1 VTAISRALG
10 TATFRLTLVYL
21 LIFMIIAGA
30 VIGYMF
36 WRTNNL
42 LTEQVMQ
49 TVGAEVK
56 GLREQFNVGG
66 VGLLKQTIDRR
77 SLRPGNN
84 LYLLTNPQ
92 GVRLAGNLSR
102 VPPRLASKPA
112 GGVFEYTRLGHDGA
126 QQRVAVGTVFGVT
139 GGALLIVARD
149 IEDQRNFTAG
159 SRRIFLWSFALLA
172 LVGVGGGL
180 LISRHI
186 LGRIEKVNETAQTI
200 MSGDLTG
207 RIAIT
212 GADDELDRLSEN
224 LNRMLARI
232 EQLMNGLKEVSDN
245 IAHDLKTP
253 LSRMR
258 NRVEG
263 ALREGS
269 SEGDYK
275 EVLERT
281 IEESDELIKTFNALL
296 SIARLEAGAVV
307 KSFEPVSLSEIIR
320 DVGELYE
327 PLVDDG
333 GMRLQLH
340 VEDGV
345 DISGDRQLLGQSMA
359 NLFENALKYGVSEGC
374 RDKTGG
380 SMIADISVRLE
391 TVNGQARI
399 IVSDRGP
406 GIPECDRA
414 RALKRFVRLEDS
426 RSKPGSG
433 LGLSLVAA
441 VARLHGG
448 EVELEDANPGLRV
461 VLSFPLKGKSAHNGS
476 LVS

>member
-1 VTAISRALG
+1 MTAISKALG
-10 TATFRLTLVYL
+10 TAAFRLTLVYL

-30 VIGYMF
+30 VIGYML

-56 GLREQFNVGG
+56 GLREQFGVGG
-66 VGLLKQTIDRR
+66 VALLKQTVERR
-77 SLRPGNN
+77 ALRPGNN
-84 LYLLTNPQ
+84 LYLLTNSQ
-92 GVRLAGNLSR
+92 GVRLAGNLNR
-102 VPPRLASKPA
+102 VPPRLVENPS
-112 GGVFEYTRLGHDGA
+112 GGVFEYTRLGYEGA
-126 QQRVAVGTVFGVT
+126 RRRMAVGSVLGVS

-149 IEDQRNFTAG
+149 IEDQRNFTSG

-172 LVGVGGGL
+172 LVGVGGGVM
-180 LISRHI
+180 ISRHI
-186 LGRIEKVNETAQTI
+186 LARIEKVNETAQTI
-200 MSGDLTG
+200 ISGDFSG
-207 RIAIT
+207 RIPIT
-212 GADDELDRLSEN
+212 GADDELDRLSES

-263 ALREGS
+263 ALREGGG
-269 SEGDYK
+269 EDDYR

-296 SIARLEAGAVV
+296 SIARLEAGAVG
-307 KSFEPVSLSEIIR
+307 KSFQTVSLSDILR

-333 GMRLQLH
+333 GMKLQLY

-345 DISGDRQLLGQSMA
+345 QILGDRQLLGQAMA
-359 NLFENALKYGVSEGC
+359 NLFENALKYGVSGC
-374 RDKTGG
+374 CPDEKGQ
-380 SMIADISVRLE
+380 SMIADISAKLDVVE
-391 TVNGQARI
+391 GVARI
-399 IVSDRGP
+399 SVSDRGP
-406 GIPECDRA
+406 GIPSGDRV

-426 RSKPGSG
+426 RSQPGSG

-441 VARLHGG
+441 VTRLHGG
-448 EVELEDANPGLRV
+448 DVLLEDACPGLRV
-461 VLSFPLKGKSAHNGS
+461 VLSFPIVDKSANS
-476 LVS
+476 